1 MISQGR
7 SGSHTFR
14 ISDEVRTIVGG
25 SYDRGV
31 IVGASEGANRWSGM
45 VR

>member
-1 MISQGR
+1 MSRGR

-14 ISDEVRTIVGG
+14 IGDEVRTIGGG

-31 IVGASEGANRWSGM
+31 IVGASEEAKRWSGM
-45 VR
+45 PR